1 MKDQVN
7 AFCQEKIQILKEYVI
22 KGEELLSSIENW
34 ESLAGILAERDV
46 LIERLQELE
55 THFIQENG
63 QIPYSEGQKCEI
75 NELIKLNAEIDQDIM
90 RLLREEQNKTL
101 QDLKT
106 NHNNQKIARYEINL
120 KPNYGNYL
128 DTKK

>member
-1 MKDQVN
+1 MNDQTNV
-7 AFCQEKIQILKEYVI
+7 FCREKISILKEYVAR
-22 KGEELLSSIENW
+22 GEELLSSIENW

-63 QIPYSEGQKCEI
+63 QIAYSEGQKREI
-75 NELIKLNAEIDQDIM
+75 NDLIKLNTEIDQDIM
-90 RLLREEQNKTL
+90 RMLREEQNKTL

-106 NHNNQKIARYEINL
+106 NHNNQKIASYQVNL
-120 KPNYGNYL
+120 NPNYGAYL